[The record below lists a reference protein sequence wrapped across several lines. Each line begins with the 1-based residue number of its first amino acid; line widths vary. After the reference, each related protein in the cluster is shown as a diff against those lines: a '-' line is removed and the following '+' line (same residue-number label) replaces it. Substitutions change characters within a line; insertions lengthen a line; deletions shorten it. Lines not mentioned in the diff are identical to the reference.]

1 MIAKSL
7 VIVALGV
14 FALGGCSGEEHSDL
28 RQFVKDSDKLPGGRI
43 PPLPEVR
50 PYEPF
55 AYNAY
60 DLTDPFKPR
69 KIEPPKSAAKGGLQ
83 PDFNRPK
90 EALEAFPL
98 ENLKMV
104 GTLQQKGQYF
114 ALVQAPDKG
123 LFRVTSG
130 NHLGQ
135 NFGRITGITET
146 DIKLKEIVQDSS
158 GNWEEKD
165 QELQLQE
172 QEAKK

>member
-1 MIAKSL
+1 MRGRSL
-7 VIVALGV
+7 IVLACALVLSACG
-14 FALGGCSGEEHSDL
+14 GEEHSDL
-28 RQFVKDSDKLPGGRI
+28 RQFVKESDKLPVGRI
-43 PPLPEVR
+43 PPLPEVK

-83 PDFNRPK
+83 PDFNRPR

-104 GTLQQKGQYF
+104 GTLQQKQQVF
-114 ALVQAPDKG
+114 ALVKAPDSS
-123 LFRVTSG
+123 LYRVTSG
-130 NHLGQ
+130 NYLGQ
-135 NFGRITGITET
+135 NFGRIVGITET
-146 DIKLKEIVQDSS
+146 DIQLKEIVQDSG

-165 QELQLQE
+165 QALLLQE